1 MQDNNNTSSNKK
13 TLFFALVCAIVLAI
27 FAYTQV
33 SMNMANNKPKEIEEE
48 KKEELNTED
57 LEVLDYVDEPVVV
70 PEKKYAKI
78 VPLEKNEKKEEVL
91 VKEDNKETVY
101 YTLTFN
107 TNGGEEIEKQVL
119 TNNDVT
125 TTVIPTKES
134 WIFDGWFTDS
144 ELTEPFIFGG
154 VLKEDTTIYAKWVKY
169 VKFVNEDFCIKT
181 ITARED
187 EIIALPT
194 DEDLIGVIEE
204 DFILNWFYIKEDFN
218 KIYITNSTKLSDLD
232 EDSDTVTLYLEKIP
246 AFYLSFYLDENS
258 DEFYRKKV
266 INDQVISFDDVDEK
280 LKEINPEID
289 LTTVG
294 WYYYDIDGNKCDFSK
309 NKTIST
315 DITKIYLSD
324 TYKIIY
330 SEEDDEKEE
339 GLVQIDEQNVARDTK
354 LTDILDPEEKDNKE
368 FEGWFIIDNDIL
380 TDSKLEDGMVINRDM
395 TIVGKWK
402 VSSTEP
408 NEEMVEK

>member
-1 MQDNNNTSSNKK
+1 MQDNNNFSNKK
-13 TLFFALVCAIVLAI
+13 TLLVALVVAIILGI
-27 FAYTQV
+27 FAYTQIK
-33 SMNMANNKPKEIEEE
+33 MNKANNKPKEIEEE

-57 LEVLDYVDEPVVV
+57 LDVLDYVDEPVVV

-169 VKFVNEDFCIKT
+169 IKFVNEDFCIKT

-194 DEDLIGVIEE
+194 DRDLIGVIEE
-204 DFILNWFYIKEDFN
+204 DFILNWFYVKEGFN

-266 INDQVISFDDVDEK
+266 INNQVISFDDVDEK

-339 GLVQIDEQNVARDTK
+339 GLVQIDEQKVARDTK

-395 TIVGKWK
+395 TVVGKWK
-402 VSSTEP
+402 TSSTES

>member
-13 TLFFALVCAIVLAI
+13 TLFFALVCAIVLAV

-33 SMNMANNKPKEIEEE
+33 SMNMANNKPKELEEESKEEINGEDLKALDYVREPIKVDDNHTKVITAE
-48 KKEELNTED
+48 KKE
-57 LEVLDYVDEPVVV
+57 
-70 PEKKYAKI
+70 
-78 VPLEKNEKKEEVL
+78 KKEVEKSNDL
-91 VKEDNKETVY
+91 KMSAH
-101 YTLTFN
+101 YTLSFD

-119 TNNDVT
+119 SNNEVT
-125 TTVIPTKES
+125 TTVIPVRES
-134 WIFDGWFTDS
+134 WVFDGWFIDS
-144 ELTEPFIFGG
+144 DLTEPFIFGG
-154 VLKEDTTIYAKWVKY
+154 TLKADTTIYAKWVKY
-169 VKFVNEDFCIKT
+169 IKFVDESDCIKT
-181 ITARED
+181 ITVGDGEY
-187 EIIALPT
+187 IPLPT
-194 DEDLIGVIEE
+194 NDELIDMALE
-204 DFILNWFYIKEDFN
+204 DFIVSWYYIKDDTNIF
-218 KIYITNSTKLSDLD
+218 ITNNTKLSDLD

-395 TIVGKWK
+395 TVVGKWK
-402 VSSTEP
+402 TSSTES
-408 NEEMVEK
+408 NEEMVEE

>member
-1 MQDNNNTSSNKK
+1 MQDNNNFSNKK
-13 TLFFALVCAIVLAI
+13 TLLVALVVAIILGI
-27 FAYTQV
+27 FAYTQIK
-33 SMNMANNKPKEIEEE
+33 MNKANNKPKEIEEE

-57 LEVLDYVDEPVVV
+57 LDVLDYVDEPVVV

-194 DEDLIGVIEE
+194 DRDLIGVIEE
-204 DFILNWFYIKEDFN
+204 DFILNWFYVKEDFN
-218 KIYITNSTKLSDLD
+218 KTYITDSTKLSDLG
-232 EDSDTVTLYLEKIP
+232 EDSDMVTLYLEKIP

-339 GLVQIDEQNVARDTK
+339 GLVQIDEQKVARDTK

-380 TDSKLEDGMVINRDM
+380 TDSKLEEGIVINRDM
-395 TIVGKWK
+395 TVVGKWK
-402 VSSTEP
+402 TSSTES

>member
-1 MQDNNNTSSNKK
+1 MQDNNNFSNKK
-13 TLFFALVCAIVLAI
+13 TLLVALVVAIILGI
-27 FAYTQV
+27 FAYTQIK
-33 SMNMANNKPKEIEEE
+33 MNKANNKPKEIEEE

-70 PEKKYAKI
+70 PEKKYVKT

-169 VKFVNEDFCIKT
+169 IKFVNEDFCIKT

-194 DEDLIGVIEE
+194 DRDLIGVIEE
-204 DFILNWFYIKEDFN
+204 DFILNWFYVKEDFN

-354 LTDILDPEEKDNKE
+354 LTDILDPEEKENKE

-395 TIVGKWK
+395 TVVGKWK
-402 VSSTEP
+402 TSSTES

>member
-1 MQDNNNTSSNKK
+1 MQDNNNASSNKK
-13 TLFFALVCAIVLAI
+13 TLFFALVCAIVLAV

-33 SMNMANNKPKEIEEE
+33 SMNMANNKPKELEEE
-48 KKEELNTED
+48 SKEEINGED
-57 LEVLDYVDEPVVV
+57 LKALDYVRDPIKVDDNHTKVITA
-70 PEKKYAKI
+70 EKK
-78 VPLEKNEKKEEVL
+78 VKKEVEKSNDL
-91 VKEDNKETVY
+91 KMSAH
-101 YTLTFN
+101 YTLSFD

-119 TNNDVT
+119 SNNEVT
-125 TTVIPTKES
+125 TTVIPVRES
-134 WIFDGWFTDS
+134 WVFDGWFIDS
-144 ELTEPFIFGG
+144 DLTEPFIFGG

-169 VKFVNEDFCIKT
+169 IKFVDESDCIKT
-181 ITARED
+181 ITVGDGEY
-187 EIIALPT
+187 IPLPT
-194 DEDLIGVIEE
+194 DDELIDMALE
-204 DFILNWFYIKEDFN
+204 DFIVSWYYIKDATNIF
-218 KIYITNSTKLSDLD
+218 ITNNTKLSDLD

-246 AFYLSFYLDENS
+246 TFYLSFYLDENS

-294 WYYYDIDGNKCDFSK
+294 WYYYDIDGNKCNFSK
-309 NKTIST
+309 GKR
-315 DITKIYLSD
+315 ITQDVTRLYLSD

-330 SEEDDEKEE
+330 TLEDEEKEN
-339 GLVQIDEQNVARDTK
+339 GLVQIDEQNVVRQSKIDNV
-354 LTDILDPEEKDNKE
+354 LDPEEKDNKE

-395 TIVGKWK
+395 TVVGKWK
-402 VSSTEP
+402 TSSTES

>member
-13 TLFFALVCAIVLAI
+13 TLFFALVCTIVLAV

-33 SMNMANNKPKEIEEE
+33 SMNMANNKPKELEEESKEEINGEDLKALDYVREPIKVDGNHTKVITAE
-48 KKEELNTED
+48 KKE
-57 LEVLDYVDEPVVV
+57 
-70 PEKKYAKI
+70 
-78 VPLEKNEKKEEVL
+78 KKEVEKSNDL
-91 VKEDNKETVY
+91 KMSTH
-101 YTLTFN
+101 YTLSFD

-119 TNNDVT
+119 SNNEVT
-125 TTVIPTKES
+125 TTVIPVRES
-134 WIFDGWFTDS
+134 WVFDGWFIDS
-144 ELTEPFIFGG
+144 DLTEPFIFGG
-154 VLKEDTTIYAKWVKY
+154 TLKADTTIYAKWVKY
-169 VKFVNEDFCIKT
+169 IKFVDESDCIKT
-181 ITARED
+181 ITVGDGEY
-187 EIIALPT
+187 IPLPT
-194 DEDLIGVIEE
+194 DDELIDMALE
-204 DFILNWFYIKEDFN
+204 DFIVSWYYIKDATNIF
-218 KIYITNSTKLSDLD
+218 ITNNTKLSDLD

-294 WYYYDIDGNKCDFSK
+294 WYYYDIDGNKCNFSK
-309 NKTIST
+309 GKR
-315 DITKIYLSD
+315 ITQDVTKLYLSD

-330 SEEDDEKEE
+330 TLEDEEKEN
-339 GLVQIDEQNVARDTK
+339 GLVQIDEQNVVRQSKIDNV
-354 LTDILDPEEKDNKE
+354 LDPLEKENKE

-395 TIVGKWK
+395 TLVGKWK
-402 VSSTEP
+402 TSSTES

>member
-1 MQDNNNTSSNKK
+1 MQDNNNFSNKK
-13 TLFFALVCAIVLAI
+13 TLLVALVVAIILGI
-27 FAYTQV
+27 FAYTQIK
-33 SMNMANNKPKEIEEE
+33 MNKANNKPKEIEEE

-57 LEVLDYVDEPVVV
+57 LDVLDYVDEPVVV

-187 EIIALPT
+187 EIITLPT
-194 DEDLIGVIEE
+194 DRDLIGVIEE
-204 DFILNWFYIKEDFN
+204 DFILNWFYVKEDFN

-395 TIVGKWK
+395 TVVGKWK
-402 VSSTEP
+402 TSSTES